1 MQSRLSSADPKA
13 DGAKLTFLARKTELQ
28 VEKSWLV
35 INCVQR
41 LDLLIGQPACQ
52 VLYIHSDL
60 PMNSVT
66 LVVCAGRGT
75 FGPACASQKEH
86 LKAFASSMAFSD
98 AMPCFNRRTYLD

>member
-60 PMNSVT
+60 PI
-66 LVVCAGRGT
+66 
-75 FGPACASQKEH
+75 E
-86 LKAFASSMAFSD
+86 FSD
-98 AMPCFNRRTYLD
+98 PGGLRWQRNLWTCMCFTKGTLEGLCQFNGFLGCHAML